1 MFEMKWLSLCCLFL
15 SLVLWQRT
23 SACVCVCVCVCTRA
37 HVPVCVVLASV
48 CFKDQRWEW
57 KRGCVPWGRAVSLTN
72 LTFELYCCVATSHF
86 TFSKWKHTHTQ
97 PTDSH
102 TPCHAT
108 EVQLYFYD
116 LPPLCS
122 VELRWEMGAQFEMWF
137 MIMSPDPSHFSPLI
151 SFKAHFESVDSVYVT

>member
-15 SLVLWQRT
+15 SLALWQRT
-23 SACVCVCVCVCTRA
+23 SACACVCVCARA
-37 HVPVCVVLASV
+37 HVPVCVVHASV

-108 EVQLYFYD
+108 EVQLYFLWFTSSLLCWIEVRNGSTVWNVIYD
-116 LPPLCS
+116 HVS
-122 VELRWEMGAQFEMWF
+122 R
-137 MIMSPDPSHFSPLI
+137 SI
-151 SFKAHFESVDSVYVT
+151 SLQSIDFV